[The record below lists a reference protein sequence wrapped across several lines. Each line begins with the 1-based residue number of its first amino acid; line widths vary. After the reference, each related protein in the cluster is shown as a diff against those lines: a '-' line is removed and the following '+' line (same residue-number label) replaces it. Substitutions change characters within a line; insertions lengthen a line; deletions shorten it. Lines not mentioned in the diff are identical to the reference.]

1 MKQIHYIARGKTMKD
16 TEHKIS
22 ITSEDIDKID
32 EEIREVPYI
41 YEPCPENPKLDDQFM
56 IKDGI
61 KTLIFCPNT
70 MKCED

>member
-1 MKQIHYIARGKTMKD
+1 MKQIHYIIRVETMKD

-22 ITSEDIDKID
+22 ITSKDIDKID
-32 EEIREVPYI
+32 EAIREVSYI

-61 KTLIFCPNT
+61 KTLVFCPNT
-70 MKCED
+70 MRCED